1 MAWYPRAQ
9 VDLVRDAETL
19 MLADLSVRHTAR
31 ELAVQFGVS
40 ESFKA
45 YCRDVLGDGYLLY
58 SAASGWKRLQTCWPH
73 TDLKVQDIAV
83 QVGYESQSKFAK
95 AFADQFRLT
104 PLEYRRLAEI

>member
-1 MAWYPRAQ
+1 M
-9 VDLVRDAETL
+9 RDAETL

-40 ESFKA
+40 ESSFKA
-45 YCRDVLGDGYLLY
+45 YCRDVLGDGYLSY
-58 SAASGWKRLQTCWPH
+58 FRRKRLEKAADLLAH

-104 PLEYRRLAEI
+104 PLEYRRLAEK